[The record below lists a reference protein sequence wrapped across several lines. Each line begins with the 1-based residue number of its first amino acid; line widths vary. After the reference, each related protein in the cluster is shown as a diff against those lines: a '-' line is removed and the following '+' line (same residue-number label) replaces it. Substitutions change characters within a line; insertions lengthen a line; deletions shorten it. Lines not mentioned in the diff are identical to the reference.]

1 MLYVLKQNRG
11 YIKQVQ
17 SRILFLKMLLE
28 YENIELKE
36 CYLEDTLII
45 RLLNNSNKG
54 IGVSIKYDDFMN
66 THIVN
71 LCVFIIN
78 LLEKER

>member
-1 MLYVLKQNRG
+1 MINELKEYRNYVKQL
-11 YIKQVQ
+11 Q

-28 YENIELKE
+28 YEDIELKE

-45 RLLNNSNKG
+45 RLLNNKSNKG

-66 THIVN
+66 TYIVN
-71 LCVFIIN
+71 L
-78 LLEKER
+78 LLIY